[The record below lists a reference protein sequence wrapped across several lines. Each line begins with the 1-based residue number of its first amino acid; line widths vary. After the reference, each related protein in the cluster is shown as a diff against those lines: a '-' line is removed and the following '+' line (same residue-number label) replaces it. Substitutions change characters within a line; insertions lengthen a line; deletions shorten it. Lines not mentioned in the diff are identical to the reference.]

1 MTLKEEK
8 KKNPFTLNTF
18 LEEGRCNFKIFP
30 QYVVAKKAKKK
41 KDPVPSLSFLY
52 RGCNHTSWS
61 ANARAVA
68 PRYEFINKI
77 NSS

>member
-1 MTLKEEK
+1 MTLKEEKK

-41 KDPVPSLSFLY
+41 KKDPVPSLSFLY
-52 RGCNHTSWS
+52 HNHTSWS
-61 ANARAVA
+61 AATTH
-68 PRYEFINKI
+68 PDLLMQGL
-77 NSS
+77 